1 MKGTKQ
7 QGQAGRQPKNY
18 YKEAK
23 DLEADLK
30 AMKMIELV
38 KALDDLAYDWLIITF
53 FTFLL
58 FYFMHLQFNRIQ

>member
-7 QGQAGRQPKNY
+7 QGQTGRQAKNY

-30 AMKMIELV
+30 AMKMMELV
-38 KALDDLAYDWLIITF
+38 KALDDLAYD
-53 FTFLL
+53 
-58 FYFMHLQFNRIQ
+58 

>member
-7 QGQAGRQPKNY
+7 QGQAGRQPKNL

-30 AMKMIELV
+30 AMKMMELV

-53 FTFLL
+53 FAFLL